1 MKNFKL
7 TLASLALMA
16 MIVLNSCEENK
27 STATGWDY
35 NKSNN
40 GGYERVEYA
49 GQETG
54 PGLVFVEGG
63 RFSMGRSEDD
73 VNYSW
78 DNLQTAV
85 TVSSFYMDE
94 TEVTNQHW
102 LDYMRWLTIVYHD
115 SYPELVGRALPD
127 TNCWREKDE
136 QMEKYVELYLR
147 HPAYADYP
155 VVGVSWLQASDYCS
169 WRTDRVNEQI
179 LVREG
184 IIVHS
189 PDQID
194 DNHFT
199 TETYY
204 NGQYDPQ
211 DPEKG
216 DGGITN
222 IIQDGGILSKG
233 KNANFHRVRVEDGIL
248 LPRYRLPTEAE
259 WEYAAMALIGNSYQ
273 ELIAD
278 RRTYPWNGH
287 YVRNGEDDYVGSM
300 RANFMR
306 GAGDA
311 MGVAGALNDNADI
324 TAPVYQYPPND
335 FGLYNMAGNVSE
347 WVADVYRP
355 LTEDDRS
362 EFRPFRGNVYK
373 TKVVGTD
380 GIPVS
385 KLTYDVFDIP
395 EVKKYLSSLQEQTLV
410 ARAKYGTKD
419 VALIQQCI
427 TQVDAALVK
436 LNDKDEAGAMDIMAS
451 NVLEAVRSSDA
462 DIAYTVLDNLENFI
476 VASPGRAKM
485 RDVSLEEN
493 INRTNYRKADNIDY
507 NDGDFLSSTKY
518 GDATWEDRSDR
529 MYDYGK
535 TTLINNRSRVYK
547 GGSWEDRVYYNIPS
561 TRRFLDERRSSRSI
575 GFRCAMD
582 RVGSPNGI
590 GSKGGE

>member
-7 TLASLALMA
+7 TLASLALAA
-16 MIVLNSCEENK
+16 MVVLNSCEENK

-35 NKSNN
+35 NKSSN
-40 GGYERVEYA
+40 GGFERAEYP

-54 PGLVFVEGG
+54 PGLVFIEGG

-78 DNLQTAV
+78 DNLQTPV

-102 LDYMRWLTIVYHD
+102 LDYMHWLTIVYND
-115 SYPELVGRALPD
+115 EYPEMVGRALPD
-127 TNCWREKDE
+127 TNCWRQKD
-136 QMEKYVELYLR
+136 QDMEKYVELYLR
-147 HPAYADYP
+147 HPAYQDYP
-155 VVGVSWLQASDYCS
+155 VVGVSWLQASDYCA

-184 IIVHS
+184 IIYHNIAS
-189 PDQID
+189 QQGIE
-194 DNHFT
+194 HFT

-204 NGQYDPQ
+204 NGQYEV
-211 DPEKG
+211 EKRVEG
-216 DGGITN
+216 VTNIVDDGGKIAK
-222 IIQDGGILSKG
+222 QSSASLR
-233 KNANFHRVRVEDGIL
+233 RVRMEDGIL

-311 MGVAGALNDNADI
+311 MGVAGYLNDNADI

-355 LTEDDRS
+355 LTEEDRS

-373 TKVVGTD
+373 TKVIGTD
-380 GIPVS
+380 GVAVS
-385 KLTYDVFDIP
+385 KLEYDVFDIP
-395 EVKKYLSSLQEQTLV
+395 EVKKYFESLQNQTLV
-410 ARAKYGTKD
+410 TRAKFGTKD
-419 VALIQQCI
+419 VALIQQCL
-427 TQVDAALVK
+427 TQVDAAIVK
-436 LNDKDEAGAMDIMAS
+436 MDNRDEAGAMEIMAN
-451 NVLEAVRSSDA
+451 NVLEFAKSSDA
-462 DIAYTVLDNLENFI
+462 DIAVTVLDNLENYI

-485 RDVSLEEN
+485 RDVTLEEN

-507 NDGDFLSSTKY
+507 NDGDYLSSTKY
-518 GDATWEDRSDR
+518 GDAAWEDRSDR

-561 TRRFLDERRSSRSI
+561 TRRFLDERRSSRSL

-590 GSKGGE
+590 GAKGGE